1 MRKFSKVS
9 IESKKRFAYEEG
21 FMFGISVFGIV
32 RVIIPMAS

>member
-9 IESKKRFAYEEG
+9 IESKKFAYEES
-21 FMFGISVFGIV
+21 FMFGISVFGIF